1 MKAMLYTAVEE
12 APSAENV
19 EPEVLSRHFANF
31 DETFFHYCDQE
42 LKKINTFYSGTY
54 SNVFIQDNRPHLYL
68 FTMIHCVVSI
78 YFYLLFSSDIFYHI
92 LICRT
97 YQFLY
102 LKIRL

>member
-42 LKKINTFYSGTY
+42 LKKITTFYSG
-54 SNVFIQDNRPHLYL
+54 NF
-68 FTMIHCVVSI
+68 
-78 YFYLLFSSDIFYHI
+78 LLFIFSINKKHVFNFSCIHIHFVNCFKESSIKYIAQIYIVLDPPFS
-92 LICRT
+92 C
-97 YQFLY
+97 
-102 LKIRL
+102 

>member
-42 LKKINTFYSGTY
+42 LKKINTFYSGK
-54 SNVFIQDNRPHLYL
+54 F
-68 FTMIHCVVSI
+68 FM
-78 YFYLLFSSDIFYHI
+78 
-92 LICRT
+92 
-97 YQFLY
+97 
-102 LKIRL
+102 

>member
-42 LKKINTFYSGTY
+42 LKKITTFYSGNFLLLIF
-54 SNVFIQDNRPHLYL
+54 SINKKHVFN
-68 FTMIHCVVSI
+68 FSCI
-78 YFYLLFSSDIFYHI
+78 YTL
-92 LICRT
+92 
-97 YQFLY
+97 
-102 LKIRL
+102 